1 MQSISE
7 HVTPHTPVLAG
18 AASGALQLLRLTT
31 AALGGERFYEAV
43 TDALSGM
50 ARGLNVRRVSVG
62 FVVRDR
68 IRLGA
73 ISDTPDFSSR
83 QPVARLLGA
92 AMEETLTQGGAL
104 SWPSPDAAL
113 DTAAHESLARAN
125 ERAAV
130 ESIPFLLGDR
140 IVGVLLLESDTPL
153 TPAQS
158 SLLRDL
164 ALFVAPVLALR
175 WRLDAPVAGRW
186 AEALQPSGRALDQP
200 RRGPRR
206 RVLLGAT
213 AALTALGLAWP
224 MSYQVV
230 APAQIE
236 GATQRTIAAPI
247 DGFIATVEVKPG
259 TKVAQGALLFAFD
272 DRDLRL
278 EAEKWRGE
286 LAQLDKAYRE
296 AMANDSAAKI
306 EVARHKFEQAQAALD
321 LVQLQ
326 SQRTRVVAPYDGL
339 ILSGDLSQSVG
350 APVKRGQ
357 ELAVFASEQS
367 FRVVARVAE
376 AAIDEIRPGQ
386 HGRVLFAGAATSP
399 LEVRV
404 VRVAPVATVFEG
416 ANVFEIEAELVAG
429 APAAVRAGVSGV
441 ARIDVERRAVGVV
454 LWQDASRWLGA
465 LWWRLIG

>member
-31 AALGGERFYEAV
+31 AALGSERFYEAV

-92 AMEETLTQGGAL
+92 AMEETLTQGGVL

-213 AALTALGLAWP
+213 VALTALGL
-224 MSYQVV
+224 
-230 APAQIE
+230 IE

-339 ILSGDLSQSVG
+339 ILSGDLSQLVG

-441 ARIDVERRAVGVV
+441 ARIDVERRAVGAV